1 VVAITGP
8 SGAGKSTLLAAILGS
23 VEPSAGRVLA
33 VAGDG
38 SGTDVRELDPEAWRR
53 RVAWVPQSPYLF
65 AGTVA
70 DNVRLGAPD
79 AGDAEVAVAV
89 AAVGLGDLDPSLVL
103 GERGRGLSSGQRRR
117 VGIARALVRRAAI
130 LLLDEPTAGLD
141 GVAETA
147 VVAAVRA
154 EAARGA
160 AVLLVA
166 HRPGAVAGADRDVAV
181 RWEAVSH
188 ERTTATV
195 SMAAP
200 VAPAVAVP

>member
-1 VVAITGP
+1 VA
-8 SGAGKSTLLAAILGS
+8 A
-23 VEPSAGRVLA
+23 
-33 VAGDG
+33 
-38 SGTDVRELDPEAWRR
+38 
-53 RVAWVPQSPYLF
+53 
-65 AGTVA
+65 
-70 DNVRLGAPD
+70 
-79 AGDAEVAVAV
+79 AV
-89 AAVGLGDLDPSLVL
+89 AAVGLGDLDMSLVL

-117 VGIARALVRRAAI
+117 VGIARALVRRTPI

-181 RWEAVSH
+181 RWVAVSQG
-188 ERTTATV
+188 RPAATV
-195 SMAAP
+195 SMTAP
-200 VAPAVAVP
+200 VSPAGAVP